1 MERELATKV
10 LNSILDEHLL
20 HAKDDVEEEI
30 KRVVDH
36 KLAETKS
43 EIMRSVDYILGQRTL
58 AGKEAILEILERAA
72 VDTDFMARLAEK
84 PDEALQGY
92 GLTYEEKAAIGSGDI
107 RQIEEWVGKLTPEQ
121 SKWLWARL
129 QQERW

>member
-1 MERELATKV
+1 MEREIATRV

-20 HAKDDVEEEI
+20 QCKDDVEKEI
-30 KRVVDH
+30 ENVIDH

-58 AGKEAILEILERAA
+58 AGKEAIIEILERAA
-72 VDTDFMARLAEK
+72 VDTDFMTQLAEK
-84 PDEALQGY
+84 PDEALRNY
-92 GLTYEEKAAIGSGDI
+92 GLTYDEKAAIGNGDI
-107 RQIEEWVGKLTPEQ
+107 RQIEEWVGKLTPDQ
-121 SKWLWARL
+121 SKWLLARL